1 MKIQKYEIYLRP
13 LDDHKCPDCGEKV
26 SRHGRTFWMK
36 LFSFALPLRHYQ
48 CTVCYHQFF
57 AFSPT
62 WKQMNPAEKII
73 RLLTTAVVLLAG
85 TYIILRI
92 IFVILY
98 IIMA

>member
-13 LDDHKCPDCGEKV
+13 LDDQKCPDCGEKV
-26 SRHGRTFWMK
+26 SRRRRTLWMK
-36 LFSFALPLRHYQ
+36 LFSFALPLRQYK
-48 CTVCYHQFF
+48 CSGCYHRFF

-62 WKQMNPAEKII
+62 WKQMNPVEKIL

-92 IFVILY
+92 IFAIFY
-98 IIMA
+98 SIMS